1 MQIAYDCLV
10 LGPDA
15 VLENSSLHF
24 SHICVFH
31 VSRTC
36 GVKVTVPSW
45 ISGYVFIYCQGDTE
59 SYSEWSLTSVARLNY
74 WLWQWAYVNYI
85 SIRLE
90 QIFDVIV
97 EIRKCWLPYLE
108 SCDWRKWKGIS
119 EVAILLEDAHQNGYR
134 GPSSTLLGM
143 GSSPHSSCSRV
154 ESGTVL
160 LSALCC
166 GIGPN
171 ADSNSVE
178 LLLEWGRLFPKKA
191 SSHIVCD
198 GIMPSNE
205 QTILSS
211 LYLEHAVI
219 KMPVRKK
226 NAC

>member
-1 MQIAYDCLV
+1 M
-10 LGPDA
+10 
-15 VLENSSLHF
+15 
-24 SHICVFH
+24 
-31 VSRTC
+31 
-36 GVKVTVPSW
+36 
-45 ISGYVFIYCQGDTE
+45 
-59 SYSEWSLTSVARLNY
+59 
-74 WLWQWAYVNYI
+74 
-85 SIRLE
+85 
-90 QIFDVIV
+90 
-97 EIRKCWLPYLE
+97 
-108 SCDWRKWKGIS
+108 
-119 EVAILLEDAHQNGYR
+119 EDAHQSGDR
-134 GPSSTLLGM
+134 GPSSILLGM
-143 GSSPHSSCSRV
+143 GSSPHSSRSRV

-205 QTILSS
+205 QNILSS

-226 NAC
+226 KCLLGL